1 MSLTVGLGGGGD
13 DCCWE
18 QPVMES
24 ARSRVATNKPTVN
37 VREDFNISMH
47 PFFISI
53 IDIISILFKYKK
65 NVPRSCQTEPLNSK
79 NNSLPSEYTVVFGI
93 PKGVSFIDEGIQI
106 LNMLRYRLY
115 LPIAVVADRIFSGN
129 RARADEI
136 ISDLERGGL
145 IEYAN
150 DNHITLTSAGKMLLN
165 RHRLL
170 K

>member
-1 MSLTVGLGGGGD
+1 M
-13 DCCWE
+13 
-18 QPVMES
+18 
-24 ARSRVATNKPTVN
+24 
-37 VREDFNISMH
+37 
-47 PFFISI
+47 
-53 IDIISILFKYKK
+53 
-65 NVPRSCQTEPLNSK
+65 
-79 NNSLPSEYTVVFGI
+79 FGI
-93 PKGVSFIDEGIQI
+93 QRGVSFIDEGIQI

-136 ISDLERGGL
+136 ISDLIRGGL

-150 DNHITLTSAGKMLLN
+150 DNQITLTSAGKIFLN